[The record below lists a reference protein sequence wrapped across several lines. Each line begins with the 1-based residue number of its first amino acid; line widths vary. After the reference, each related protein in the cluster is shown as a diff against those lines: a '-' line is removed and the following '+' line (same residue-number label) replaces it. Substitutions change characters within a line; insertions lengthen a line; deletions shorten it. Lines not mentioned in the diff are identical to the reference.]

1 MKDNKVTAL
10 GLLFFLFCVA
20 LLGAVYYLGIRLGD
34 LRGQADELEQ
44 RKVDLTSA
52 TQALM
57 DQRSVFNNAFNELE
71 SYHVNVAPSELAF
84 YSDVQQVVQNNGV
97 EILSTRQQGVNK
109 DGVST
114 IAMTTRGEYYALM
127 QVLAAWRNL
136 PTTVRVSALTLGADR
151 PIGSSTALQGWVQA
165 DVTVEA
171 IVAAQQ

>member
-1 MKDNKVTAL
+1 MKDNKVTTL

-20 LLGAVYYLGIRLGD
+20 LVGAVYYLGIRLDD
-34 LRGQADELEQ
+34 LREQADELEQ

-57 DQRSVFNNAFNELE
+57 DQISVFNKAFNELE
-71 SYHVNVAPSELAF
+71 SYHVNVAESELAF

-109 DGVST
+109 DGIST
-114 IAMTTRGEYYALM
+114 IAMTTRGDYYALM
-127 QVLAAWRNL
+127 RVLAAWRNL
-136 PTTVRVSALTLGADR
+136 PTTVRVSALTLGADK